1 MAEDGGGRQKG
12 ERVQSVWPAKVLSY
26 SVPLLYSSPFSVSS
40 FDCERRAAVDGLEG
54 EGEETDRPNV
64 V

>member
-1 MAEDGGGRQKG
+1 M
-12 ERVQSVWPAKVLSY
+12 QSVWPAKVLSY